1 MRPWDGEVDLDAA
14 GVRALLAARFPALGH
29 HDPVPVGA
37 GWDNAA
43 WRVGERIFRFPRKES
58 AVRFLRAEI
67 GVLPALDLPLPIPS
81 PDRVADPGDPYPFPW
96 AGYREL
102 PGTTACSADLAPEDR
117 AALAAPLGAFLAAL
131 HAHEIPPGTPGDVLG
146 RADLPR
152 RAAVLRERFA
162 AMLEDE
168 TPFSGM
174 DALAGTPP
182 WDGPPVLLHGDLYPR
197 HVLVQD
203 GRISGIIDWGD
214 VHAGDPAL
222 DLSVAYTLVPP
233 SARDAFFDA
242 YGPVGAATRDR
253 ARFHAWR
260 YAAALGAFGRSVGD
274 AGMERMSRW
283 AAEGAA
289 AAASAMRP

>member
-1 MRPWDGEVDLDAA
+1 VSRPWDGEVELDAA
-14 GVRALLAARFPALGH
+14 GVRALMVARFPALAH

-43 WRVGERIFRFPRKES
+43 WRVGERIFRFPRKEL
-58 AVRFLRAEI
+58 AVKFLRAEI
-67 GVLPALDLPLPIPS
+67 GVLPALDLPFPVPV

-102 PGTTACSADLAPEDR
+102 PGTTGCSADLGVEAR
-117 AALAAPLGAFLAAL
+117 AALAGPLGASLSIL
-131 HAHEIPPGTPGDVLG
+131 HAHEIPPGTPGDVIG

-152 RAAVLRERFA
+152 RAVLLRERFREI
-162 AMLEDE
+162 LGDE
-168 TPFSGM
+168 GPFAGM
-174 DALAGTPP
+174 DALADTPP
-182 WDGPPVLLHGDLYPR
+182 WDGPPVLVHGDLYPR
-197 HVLVQD
+197 HVLVHN

-222 DLSVAYTLVPP
+222 DLAIAHAFVPS
-233 SARDAFFDA
+233 SAREAFFDA
-242 YGPVGAATRDR
+242 YGPVDAATRDR

-283 AAEGAA
+283 AREGAA
-289 AAASAMRP
+289 AA